1 MVAFDDLAYHITSQ
15 SENERLLDR
24 WSFFTI
30 SGKHDLTITLIIC
43 YCTVVSDYQDLLMLN
58 S

>member
-15 SENERLLDR
+15 SEDEKLFDR
-24 WSFFTI
+24 WPIVTI
-30 SGKHDLTITLIIC
+30 TGKNDLTTTLIIC